1 MKVKIKTLTLIVTI
15 TWLTLFLSNFSF
27 SQESET
33 AKKNEEVRGYLM
45 LGGSQLDL
53 DALNDRLMRQGHASF
68 SDEFFSIGGGFLREK
83 SSNWLVGIEGHVLL
97 VDEQDYILKN
107 VTHRA
112 ALTVAQGFFDIGYNL
127 VSLGGLNIYPLIGIG
142 GGGAWLQIG
151 KNNFDNILEAPQGNA
166 KLTGSAFMLNF
177 ALGSDYL
184 IKIKASEQDETGI
197 VLGFRAGYTYS
208 PWQGAWSTDSISI
221 EGGPK
226 VGMTGPYVRLMLGF
240 GGKGEWWKEEKNKE
254 EIQAKIQ
261 IFKPQEVTML

>member
-1 MKVKIKTLTLIVTI
+1 MKVKIKTLPLVATVVVLI
-15 TWLTLFLSNFSF
+15 LFFSNFSL
-27 SQESET
+27 SQEAET
-33 AKKNEEVRGYLM
+33 EKKDDEVRGYLM
-45 LGGSQLDL
+45 LGGSKLDL
-53 DALNDRLMRQGHASF
+53 DALNDRLMRHGNASF
-68 SDEFFSIGGGFLREK
+68 SDEFFSIGGGFLRK
-83 SSNWLVGIEGHVLL
+83 KNSNWLVGFEGHVLV
-97 VDEQDYILKN
+97 VDEQDYVIQN
-107 VTHRA
+107 VAHKA
-112 ALTVAQGFFDIGYNL
+112 ALTAAHGFLDVGYNL

-151 KNNFDNILEAPQGNA
+151 KNNFDNILQAPQGNA

-226 VGMTGPYVRLMLGF
+226 VGMTGPYVRMMLGF
-240 GGKGEWWKEEKNKE
+240 GGKGEWWKEEKK
-254 EIQAKIQ
+254 
-261 IFKPQEVTML
+261 